1 MTSRAALLF
10 SGGPAPAANAVIN
23 AAVMAFR
30 RQGVEVIGL
39 RDGYAGLLANA
50 PMQQGRDWFLFD
62 DAMLQGLRNERGV
75 MLGTSRAHPGKGI
88 DTAADLA
95 DPNKTAGLARV
106 VARLEELGV
115 DQLVSIGGDGTLRT
129 ANLLAL
135 FQADVPRVRVL
146 HVPKTID
153 NDYRG
158 IDFTF
163 GYFTAVDT
171 MAKELLNLR
180 ADARATSSW
189 FVVEAMGRRAG
200 WLAYAAAIAGEAHL
214 VLGVEDVEGALAS
227 REVAP
232 DPVTGVVGE
241 RVVLDVDALVE
252 RVVDLIEA
260 RDLKGKRYGVV
271 VLAEGLVERL
281 PAAFVATLPHD
292 SSGVWGFGSI
302 QIGRLIASRVSA
314 RAAERLGRARKVTG
328 VQCGYET
335 RCAAPHAFDVL
346 LGAQLG
352 VGAARG
358 LMSGRH
364 AEMVSCSGQLEVRYV
379 PFTEL
384 MDAETLSTDVRYV
397 RPGSDFHQ
405 LAHLLGTRVP
415 SSHRR

>member
-30 RQGVEVIGL
+30 RQGVEVVGL
-39 RDGYAGLLANA
+39 RDGYAGLLADA
-50 PMQQGRDWFLFD
+50 PMLPGRDWFVFD

-88 DTAADLA
+88 DHADHLA
-95 DPNKTAGLARV
+95 DPERTGGLRRV
-106 VARLEELGV
+106 LERLHGLGV
-115 DQLVSIGGDGTLRT
+115 DMLVSIGGDGTLRT
-129 ANLLAL
+129 ANLLAR
-135 FQADVPRVRVL
+135 FQGDAPQLRVV

-180 ADARATSSW
+180 ADAKATSSW

-227 REVAP
+227 RETAAH
-232 DPVTGVVGE
+232 PVTGEVGE
-241 RVVLDVDALVE
+241 RRVLDVDALVD

-260 RDLKGKRYGVV
+260 RDAKGKRYGVV
-271 VLAEGLVERL
+271 VLAEGLVELL
-281 PAAFVATLPHD
+281 PASFVSTLPHD
-292 SSGVWGFGSI
+292 SSGVWGFGNL
-302 QIGRLIASRVSA
+302 QIGRMVAARVSERA
-314 RAAERLGRARKVTG
+314 RERLGRARKVTG

-358 LMSGRH
+358 LLAGRN

-379 PFTEL
+379 PFAEL
-384 MDAETLSTDVRYV
+384 MDPHTLTTDVRYV

-415 SSHRR
+415 TGERG